1 MTSGES
7 LPDNDFDGPWK
18 EVLDLYLEDA
28 IALFFADAHRDIDW
42 SRGYEGLETE
52 LQQVA
57 PEGERGAQAVDK
69 LIKVFLRDG
78 TDAWVLIHL
87 EVQSQQETSFEQR
100 MFRYHARLYDHF
112 RQEIVSLAILGDER
126 PNWRPH
132 RFRYG
137 RWGSSIQF
145 TFPTIKLL
153 DYTEEELEAS
163 PFLCAIVV
171 QAHRAAQ
178 ATRHD
183 PARRAAAKIRLVRKL
198 YRRGLTREQI
208 QNLYRFIDW
217 LLRLPK
223 ELDDQTVRTIR
234 AIEEEQGMT
243 YVTSAERYGIEQGLA
258 QGRAE
263 GTIEGQLR
271 GLLRG
276 ISAVLNVKFGAA
288 GTEIMPILQKISDPA
303 RLEAIL
309 ATIETAAT
317 LDEVRAFA
325 EQDE

>member
-1 MTSGES
+1 MTSGEI

-28 IALFFADAHRDIDW
+28 LAFFFPDAHRDIDW

-78 TDAWVLIHL
+78 TDTWVLIHL
-87 EVQSQQETSFEQR
+87 EVQSQSETAFAQR

-126 PNWRPH
+126 PNWRPDS
-132 RFRYG
+132 FGYG

-153 DYTEEELEAS
+153 DFTEEELEAS
-163 PFLCAIVV
+163 PYLCAIIV

-183 PARRAAAKIRLVRKL
+183 PTGRVTAKISLVRKL

-208 QNLYRFIDW
+208 LSLYHFIDW

-223 ELDDQTVRTIR
+223 GLDIQTMAAIR
-234 AIEEEQGMT
+234 EIEEGQTMP
-243 YVTSAERYGIEQGLA
+243 YVTFAERHGIEQG
-258 QGRAE
+258 E
-263 GTIEGQLR
+263 LR

-276 ISAVLNVKFGAA
+276 ISTVLNVKYGAA
-288 GTEIMPILQKISDPA
+288 GAELMPMLRQISDPA

-309 ATIETAAT
+309 DTIETAAT

-325 EQDE
+325 EQGE